1 MESMQQQVMA
11 RLQPPLTQRVGVRA
25 LAAPPHE
32 MVAHTVAL
40 VAPHLLQVV
49 VVEARPVANVR
60 LVHANPLLPQWFV
73 AIEVNMDRANAAY

>member
-1 MESMQQQVMA
+1 
-11 RLQPPLTQRVGVRA
+11 
-25 LAAPPHE
+25 